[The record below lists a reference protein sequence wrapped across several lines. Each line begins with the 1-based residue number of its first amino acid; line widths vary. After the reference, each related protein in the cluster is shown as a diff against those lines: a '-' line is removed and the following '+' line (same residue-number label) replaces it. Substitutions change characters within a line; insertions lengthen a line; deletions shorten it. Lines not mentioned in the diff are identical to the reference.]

1 MSEKILNEFAVRLN
15 KSRTQLQDVC
25 NQVEGLKKEASKL
38 AKELDEANRE
48 KNQAEKIQE
57 ELKMKYISTKVNN
70 DEESKK
76 HVEEQNELNQL
87 RKTKRQLVKERDI
100 AEKDCESLSNELS
113 QHIQD
118 RKELETLAKKLSEQL
133 EHV

>member
-1 MSEKILNEFAVRLN
+1 M
-15 KSRTQLQDVC
+15 
-25 NQVEGLKKEASKL
+25 

-48 KNQAEKIQE
+48 KAQAEKIQE

-70 DEESKK
+70 DEESKR

-113 QHIQD
+113 
-118 RKELETLAKKLSEQL
+118 
-133 EHV
+133 